1 MRVSFG
7 ELRIGEVARRHLQS
21 ALEKNWV
28 SEGENVRLFE
38 ERFAEHFGYAHAVA
52 TSSGTDA
59 DIVACG
65 TLYGRGAARGDEVVT
80 PASCFCAPANAVLAS
95 GFTPRFVDIDR
106 RTLNLDPGRLES
118 AIGRRTRA
126 ILLVHNMG
134 RPCDMDAICEIADRH
149 GLLVIEDACEA
160 HGARYKSRIVGSL
173 GDIGTFSF
181 YAAHMI
187 CCGEGGMAVTHDAE
201 LAALLRSVKSHGR
214 PAGSLYFD
222 FQRFGINGK
231 MNDMEAALGLEGLEH
246 FPDAF
251 ARRRA
256 HIARLLELTAELA
269 EYIDRIEED
278 PHEIIAPHA
287 FALVL
292 RDPRLD
298 RDALYRYLEESGI
311 QCKTLFGSLPTQHA
325 GFAFAGHRLG
335 DFPVAEYVGRNGLHF
350 GCHEYL
356 TDSDLCYVADRL
368 RTYFLR
374 GALSHDPS

>member
-7 ELRIGEVARRHLQS
+7 ELRIGDIARSHIQS

-28 SEGENVRLFE
+28 SEGANVRLFE
-38 ERFAEHFGYAHAVA
+38 ESFAEHFGYAHAVA

-65 TLYGRGAARGDEVVT
+65 ALYGRGAARGDEVIT
-80 PASCFCAPANAVLAS
+80 PASSFCAPSNAVLAA
-95 GFTPRFVDIDR
+95 GFVPRFVDIDR
-106 RTLNLDPGRLES
+106 ATLNIDPAKIER
-118 AIGRRTRA
+118 AIGPRTRA
-126 ILLVHNMG
+126 IMVVHNMG
-134 RPCDMDAICEIADRH
+134 RPCEMDAICDIATRH

-160 HGARYKSRIVGSL
+160 HGAVYRGRIAGSL

-201 LAALLRSVKSHGR
+201 LAGLLRSVKSHGR
-214 PAGSLYFD
+214 PAGSIYFD

-231 MNDMEAALGLEGLEH
+231 MNDLEAALGIEGLAN
-246 FPDAF
+246 FPASF
-251 ARRRA
+251 AKRRDNV
-256 HIARLLELTAELA
+256 ARLMELTDDLDGYVER
-269 EYIDRIEED
+269 IDERE
-278 PHEIIAPHA
+278 HEVIAPHA
-287 FALVL
+287 FPLVL

-298 RDALYRYLEESGI
+298 RDGLYRFLEDAGI

-325 GFAFAGHRLG
+325 AFAFAGAAQG
-335 DFPVAEYVGRNGLHF
+335 AFPVAEYVGENGLHF

-356 TDSDLCYVADRL
+356 SDDDLIYAAEKL
-368 RTYFLR
+368 RTYLTTR
-374 GALSHDPS
+374 T